1 MNDHVHPIFK
11 DLLQPP
17 HGPHEPLVY
26 DEHDEDL
33 FHDVVA
39 NSRLQKPIQE
49 LLITL
54 ANLEAI
60 QASFGEPD
68 KARAFDRLLP
78 ELKALKEGFIDAM
91 RDL

>member
-1 MNDHVHPIFK
+1 MNERVHPFFT
-11 DLLQPP
+11 DCLQPMR
-17 HGPHEPLVY
+17 GDSEPIVY
-26 DEHDEDL
+26 DETDENL

-54 ANLEAI
+54 ANIERI
-60 QASFGEPD
+60 QGSFGEPD
-68 KARAFDRLLP
+68 KARAFDQILS
-78 ELKALKEGFIDAM
+78 EMKALKAGFIDAM